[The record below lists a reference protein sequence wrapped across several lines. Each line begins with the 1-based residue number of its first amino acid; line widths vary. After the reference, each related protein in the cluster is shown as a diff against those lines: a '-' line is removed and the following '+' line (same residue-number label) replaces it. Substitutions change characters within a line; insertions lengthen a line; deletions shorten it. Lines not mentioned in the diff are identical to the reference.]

1 MIIKKEDIKSIEFV
15 MENCETVIIPI
26 ECFKELNVDE
36 WGDIKNKDA
45 LSKFSCAIEDK
56 GNVSYGCG
64 FATKITPLQRINQYD
79 DITSIYIK
87 LNNSNEEIQLYTEW
101 EATSYYAD
109 NNIYQK
115 SEMNSYKELK
125 LNIGSCFKEFNIS
138 EVFKFSDNTIF
149 YDTEGNEY
157 KIYEDDET
165 GTKYIFNETISDE
178 LLKKTFVLT
187 K

>member
-1 MIIKKEDIKSIEFV
+1 MVIKKEDIKSIEFV

-36 WGDIKNKDA
+36 WGDIKNKDT

-56 GNVSYGCG
+56 GNVLYGWG
-64 FATKITPLQRINQYD
+64 FTTKVTPLQRINQYD

-87 LNNSNEEIQLYTEW
+87 LNNSNEEIQLYTQWGE
-101 EATSYYAD
+101 TSYYAD
-109 NNIYQK
+109 SNIYQK

-125 LNIGSCFKEFNIS
+125 LTIGSCFKEFNIS

-165 GTKYIFNETISDE
+165 GTKYIFNEIISDE

>member
-26 ECFKELNVDE
+26 ECFKELNVEE
-36 WGDIKNKDA
+36 WGDIKNKDT
-45 LSKFSCAIEDK
+45 LSKFSCVIEDK
-56 GNVSYGCG
+56 GDVSYGCG
-64 FATKITPLQRINQYD
+64 FDTKITPLQRINQYD

-87 LNNSNEEIQLYTEW
+87 LNNSNEEIQLYIEW
-101 EATSYYAD
+101 EETSYYAYS
-109 NNIYQK
+109 NIYQK

-125 LNIGSCFKEFNIS
+125 LNIGSCFKEFNIN
-138 EVFKFSDNTIF
+138 EVFKFSDNAIF

-157 KIYEDDET
+157 KIYEDTET
-165 GTKYIFNETISDE
+165 GTKYIFNEIISDE